1 MVEKRG
7 EEGVR
12 ECKRIQTGKGRNHR
26 KRVEL
31 HAEYRL
37 VLEEV
42 SNANSEN
49 IQTTDTMFIQY

>member
-12 ECKRIQTGKGRNHR
+12 ECKRIQMVKGRNHG

-31 HAEYRL
+31 RAKYRL
-37 VLEEV
+37 VSEEV

-49 IQTTDTMFIQY
+49 IQIILIPNFRF